1 MSELTP
7 TAKVTYTLHD
17 YQLNN
22 FLFFIILRVVFSIRY
37 EDKKKETY
45 FANWFLPFFFTDF
58 EVQCFLANVHS
69 ERKFPV

>member
-17 YQLNN
+17 YQLNI

-37 EDKKKETY
+37 EDKKKKHILQIG
-45 FANWFLPFFFTDF
+45 FCLSFL
-58 EVQCFLANVHS
+58 QILKYNVS
-69 ERKFPV
+69 W